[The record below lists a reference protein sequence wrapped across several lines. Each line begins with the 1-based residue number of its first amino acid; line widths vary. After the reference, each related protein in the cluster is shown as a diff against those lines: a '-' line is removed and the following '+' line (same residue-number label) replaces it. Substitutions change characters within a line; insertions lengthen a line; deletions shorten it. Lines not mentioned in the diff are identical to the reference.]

1 MFMLENLNAAL
12 FMLVEIINS
21 SMETSLSIEMTEA
34 DMLVKAALCVILFN
48 ALCYCLGLPRQ
59 SS

>member
-1 MFMLENLNAAL
+1 MFMLENFNAAL
-12 FMLVEIINS
+12 FVLVEIINS

-34 DMLVKAALCVILFN
+34 DMLVKAALCAILFN
-48 ALCYCLGLPRQ
+48 ARCYCLGLPRQ